1 MAALAEF
8 GVRACKHVKS
18 NAILLVREY
27 APGLFQTL
35 GMGAGQPNRVD
46 SVKKLA
52 IVRAKEN
59 IRIMHEAGEGGGLDL
74 DAFTAKIMGEVI
86 LISDAFFPFA
96 DNIDAAHEAGI
107 RFIVEPGGSV
117 KDQDVIDTCDKY
129 GIAMAFTG
137 MRHFLH

>member
-1 MAALAEF
+1 
-8 GVRACKHVKS
+8 
-18 NAILLVREY
+18 
-27 APGLFQTL
+27 
-35 GMGAGQPNRVD
+35 MGAGQPNRVD

-52 IVRAKEN
+52 VARAKEN
-59 IRIMHEAGEGGGLDL
+59 IRLMHEAGKGDGKDL
-74 DAFTAKIMGEVI
+74 DAYTADIMGECM

-107 RFIVEPGGSV
+107 RYIVEPGGSV
-117 KDQDVIDTCDKY
+117 KDEEVIAACDRY

>member
-1 MAALAEF
+1 
-8 GVRACKHVKS
+8 
-18 NAILLVREY
+18 VREY
-27 APGLFQTL
+27 ADGQFQTL

-52 IVRAKEN
+52 IARAKEN
-59 IRIMHEAGEGGGLDL
+59 IRLMHEAGEGDGLDL
-74 DAFTAKIMGEVI
+74 EAYTAKVMGECM

-117 KDQDVIDTCDKY
+117 RDDEVIAACDKY

>member
-1 MAALAEF
+1 MADLAEF

-27 APGLFQTL
+27 APGLFQIL

-52 IVRAKEN
+52 VARANEN
-59 IRIMHEAGEGGGLDL
+59 IRLMHESGEGADLEL
-74 DAFTAKIMGEVI
+74 DAFTSKIMAECM

-107 RFIVEPGGSV
+107 RYIVEPGGSV
-117 KDQDVIDTCDKY
+117 KDDEVIEACDKY